1 MRYLCKDGS
10 HEFFRA
16 RPAGFASYCAR
27 PFNASAP
34 SAHKD
39 RQTNNKCC
47 FSLSL
52 SLSLLCSLY
61 DMGVCP
67 CPFDLAYDILT
78 WFVPCA
84 NLVRPNLCQSCAASV
99 FVTLSRAKFVPTLCD
114 TLCANV
120 FWQPCA
126 TIFLPTLCGGGSGRT
141 SFAQG
146 CSLKGNSHIY
156 VYVYILCYQESST
169 IAMIQPMQQGGGDI
183 TRPDRLKEIKQKN
196 NLN

>member
-1 MRYLCKDGS
+1 ML
-10 HEFFRA
+10 FL
-16 RPAGFASYCAR
+16 
-27 PFNASAP
+27 
-34 SAHKD
+34 
-39 RQTNNKCC
+39 
-47 FSLSL
+47 SLSL

-84 NLVRPNLCQSCAASV
+84 NLVRLNLCQSCAASV

-126 TIFLPTLCGGGSGRT
+126 TIFLPTLCGGGLRPHKLRT
-141 SFAQG
+141 RMQI
-146 CSLKGNSHIY
+146 KGKLPYICICIY
-156 VYVYILCYQESST
+156 IMLPGEFHHRYDPT
-169 IAMIQPMQQGGGDI
+169 NA
-183 TRPDRLKEIKQKN
+183 TRWRWYNKARQTKRNKTKK
-196 NLN
+196 